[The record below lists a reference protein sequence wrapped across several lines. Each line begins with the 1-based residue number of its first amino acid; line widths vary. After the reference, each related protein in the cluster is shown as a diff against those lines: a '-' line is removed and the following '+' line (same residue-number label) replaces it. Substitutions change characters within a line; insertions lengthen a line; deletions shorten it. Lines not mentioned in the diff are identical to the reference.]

1 MIQLESRSARIDKSL
16 ARMSKSAVIFF
27 SIKVAL

>member
-16 ARMSKSAVIFF
+16 AGMSKSAVIFVW
-27 SIKVAL
+27 IKVAL